1 MKQLIVNVGTD
12 YPMTSPSHPYSAA
25 VAAKR
30 MIDRIMAMSDT
41 KFEVN
46 INAESAVKILE
57 FYGRKRGLTLKYF
70 ITGKRAKYKDVLA
83 DFARGETYY
92 QNLIKE
98 IDKI

>member
-30 MIDRIMAMSDT
+30 MIDRIMDMPDT

-46 INAESAVKILE
+46 INAEPAVKVLE
-57 FYGRKRGLTLKYF
+57 AYGRKHGLTIKYF
-70 ITGKRAKYKDVLA
+70 INGKRAKYKDVLA
-83 DFARGETYY
+83 DFARGESYY
-92 QNLIKE
+92 QKLLTE
-98 IDKI
+98 INKV